1 MPTKIKTRKKEM
13 TPQNGMPKEYEL
25 NVSHHRSFQNLF
37 KWFRKVLEAIFE
49 LTVCSKKKMRA
60 MVNQK
65 CRSRNC
71 TVKGDGEEK
80 RTKSNVDQKV

>member
-37 KWFRKVLEAIFE
+37 KWFRKVFEAIFE
-49 LTVCSKKKMRA
+49 LSVFKEENQSYGKPKM
-60 MVNQK
+60 
-65 CRSRNC
+65 
-71 TVKGDGEEK
+71 
-80 RTKSNVDQKV
+80 